1 MIRVVL
7 TGGKKMCFFGLIL
20 AFVDVKHILIG
31 LELVGRVVWT
41 AYFLTGILLN
51 IVTKHYKLRSSV
63 LAFTIYLERIY
74 FYQELRSV
82 VDILYVNPE

>member
-7 TGGKKMCFFGLIL
+7 TGGKKMCLFGLIL
-20 AFVDVKHILIG
+20 AFVDVKHILVG

-41 AYFLTGILLN
+41 AYFLTRILLN

-63 LAFTIYLERIY
+63 LVFTIYLERIY
-74 FYQELRSV
+74 FYQELLSV
-82 VDILYVNPE
+82 VDILYVNP